1 MARVRFKSPE
11 FEVATY
17 DGKLVGI
24 FDAVSGQVVPGTCPA
39 WFPALTEEL
48 ETLKMVE
55 VVEGKFVQ
63 VGEQM
68 FHGHDGKWEAVDAGA
83 RMLCAAGDSQIVV
96 VSGFEFMRDY
106 EPA

>member
-1 MARVRFKSPE
+1 MAKVRLKSPE
-11 FEVATY
+11 FDVATY
-17 DGKLVGI
+17 DGQLVGI
-24 FDAVSGQVVPGTCPA
+24 FDQVSGQVVPGTCPM

-63 VGEQM
+63 VGEDL
-68 FHGHDGKWEAVDAGA
+68 FHGESGKWRKVEPGSRV
-83 RMLCAAGDSQIVV
+83 LYAGDHAPMEIV
-96 VSGFEFMRDY
+96 SALEFLRDY